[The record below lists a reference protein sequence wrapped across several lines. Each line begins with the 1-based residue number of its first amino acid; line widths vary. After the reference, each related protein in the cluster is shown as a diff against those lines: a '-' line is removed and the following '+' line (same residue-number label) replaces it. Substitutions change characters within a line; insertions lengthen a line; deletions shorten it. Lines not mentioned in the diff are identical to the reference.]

1 MIIDLFLG
9 LFDCQVNVI
18 ITAVTITREPI
29 FDEEPKGAFDVFCKI
44 CVSKFAQIGQ
54 AVCLM
59 AESFVHLPGVL
70 LKRNSRDAF
79 MRQLYSAGIRTLPV
93 ITVVGLFTGMILGLQ
108 VGLALRRFNQETFL
122 GAAVMISLI
131 REMGPFVTGIC
142 LSACVGSAMA
152 AELGTM
158 TVNDEVAALEIMSVP
173 PVRFLVS
180 PRMGALLVMSPILAF
195 YACVLGV
202 IGGGLVGYT
211 QLNVDFNQYITS
223 AMSIAE
229 MKDLFVGILKAGVF
243 GVVIGTVSCFE
254 GFSVKMGAVGV
265 GRATQRS
272 VIVSFLLI
280 LMFGYMITRM
290 FYFDF

>member
-1 MIIDLFLG
+1 MG
-9 LFDCQVNVI
+9 
-18 ITAVTITREPI
+18 AMTITRENTYEDAPS
-29 FDEEPKGAFDVFCKI
+29 GR
-44 CVSKFAQIGQ
+44 
-54 AVCLM
+54 L
-59 AESFVHLPGVL
+59 
-70 LKRNSRDAF
+70 DAF
-79 MRQLYSAGIRTLPV
+79 RRHCLSFFANIGRGTRLAFESLGFLPATVVRRDSRAAMVRQFYTTGIRTLPV
-93 ITVVGLFTGMILGLQ
+93 ITVVGLFAGMILGLQ
-108 VGLALRRFNQETFL
+108 VGLALRRFNQEVYL

-158 TVNDEVAALEIMSVP
+158 TVNDEVAALETMSIS
-173 PVRFLVS
+173 PVRYLAA

-211 QLNVDFNQYITS
+211 QLNVPFRQYMAS

-229 MKDLFVGILKAGVF
+229 LKDLFVGLLKATVF
-243 GVVIGTVSCFE
+243 GVVIGAVSCHE
-254 GFSVKMGAVGV
+254 GFSTRLGAVGV

-272 VIVSFLLI
+272 VIISFLLI
-280 LMFGYMITRM
+280 LMLGYMVTRL
-290 FYFDF
+290 FYFEF